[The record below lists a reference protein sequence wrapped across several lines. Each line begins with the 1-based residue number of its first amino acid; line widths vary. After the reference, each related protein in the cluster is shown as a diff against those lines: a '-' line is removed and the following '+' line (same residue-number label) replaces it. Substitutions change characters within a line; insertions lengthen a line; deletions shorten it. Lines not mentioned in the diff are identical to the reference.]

1 MRVAPRGIVPQNI
14 SGNKS
19 SFGKMGLQ
27 TGGAGRKSEKRPKLI
42 AGKPSTCKVQLI
54 GYMQRLSQAPGV

>member
-1 MRVAPRGIVPQNI
+1 
-14 SGNKS
+14 
-19 SFGKMGLQ
+19 MGLQ